1 MADSLLRALLPVHE
15 TRATIPPG
23 FLAYLANLDCV
34 AGVAPEVAR
43 SIVQELADQRGNIK
57 LIASENYSSLATQSA
72 MANLLTDKYA
82 EGIPHH
88 RFYAGCD
95 NVDSIEDLANKRA
108 CELFGASHAYAQPH
122 SGADANL
129 VAFWAILRQR
139 VELADDGRDP
149 GRREPRSTGRRR
161 LVQAHARTVE
171 RGPPALGNQR
181 LLGLDL
187 ASGGHLTH
195 GYRLNASGK
204 MFESHGYTVDRETFL
219 LDYDAIERQAI
230 EVKPL
235 ILLAGFSAYSR
246 NINYARMREIA
257 DKVGAVLMVDMAH
270 FAGLVAGKVLRAN
283 STRSR
288 HAHIVTTTTHK
299 TLRGPRG
306 GLVLDDARVQA
317 THVDR
322 GCPLVLGGPLPH
334 VMAAKAVAF
343 TEALRP
349 EFATYAQQIVDN
361 ARALAEAF
369 VARGAQGLTG
379 GTDNH
384 LLVVDV
390 ASDARDHRPPG
401 RRGRPALRDHAQ
413 PQPDPLRPQ
422 RPLVHQ
428 RPAVRHRRPSPRSAW
443 AGPRWTRSPRS
454 SRWCSRTSSP
464 ARPNREHAIE
474 RSSPSTMA
482 SATRPAAASMPCSLR
497 SRSTPRST
505 WRSCK
510 RALAS
515 HRHDDDGIGPRTTQ
529 TRRHGPIPHFIQN
542 DHSRGLSGQ
551 VHVFEPWRPL
561 PDWLTRSQASR
572 VACLALSQV
581 SRELALADSQL
592 LLMSDSASSQ
602 VRSPCC
608 ARDSQPWR

>member
-1 MADSLLRALLPVHE
+1 MARRPHPLTARDPTMADSLLQRYCQSREL
-15 TRATIPPG
+15 ATVPPG

-34 AGVAPEVAR
+34 ARVAPEVAR
-43 SIVQELADQRGNIK
+43 SIVRELADQRGNIK

-139 VELADDGRDP
+139 VELGAMAKILGAEGPDALAAGDWYKLTP
-149 GRREPRSTGRRR
+149 EQWNEVRR
-161 LVQAHARTVE
+161 
-171 RGPPALGNQR
+171 ALGNQR

-204 MFESHGYTVDRETFL
+204 MFESFGYTVDRETFL

-270 FAGLVAGKVLRAN
+270 FAGLVAGKVL
-283 STRSR
+283 TGEFDPIP
-288 HAHIVTTTTHK
+288 HAHVVTTTTHK

-306 GLVLDDARVQA
+306 GLVLTTPEFADA
-317 THVDR
+317 VDR

-349 EFATYAQQIVDN
+349 EFAAYASRIVDN

-369 VARGAQGLTG
+369 VRQGLKVVTG

-384 LLVVDV
+384 LMVVDV
-390 ASDARDHRPPG
+390 ASTQGITGRQAEEAVRRCGITLNRNPIPFDPHGAWYTSGLRFGTPAVTTLGMGRPEMDEIAAVVALVLRNIKPGTTKSGARD
-401 RRGRPALRDHAQ
+401 
-413 PQPDPLRPQ
+413 
-422 RPLVHQ
+422 
-428 RPAVRHRRPSPRSAW
+428 RSKF
-443 AGPRWTRSPRS
+443 T
-454 SRWCSRTSSP
+454 
-464 ARPNREHAIE
+464 
-474 RSSPSTMA
+474 
-482 SATRPAAASMPCSLR
+482 L
-497 SRSTPRST
+497 
-505 WRSCK
+505 
-510 RALAS
+510 
-515 HRHDDDGIGPRTTQ
+515 DDGIRDQ
-529 TRRHGPIPHFIQN
+529 ARRRVDAVLASYPVYPEIDLPFLLE
-542 DHSRGLSGQ
+542 GLG
-551 VHVFEPWRPL
+551 
-561 PDWLTRSQASR
+561 
-572 VACLALSQV
+572 VAPS
-581 SRELALADSQL
+581 
-592 LLMSDSASSQ
+592 
-602 VRSPCC
+602 
-608 ARDSQPWR
+608 